1 MDLEAL
7 GTCKAFAGL
16 TEDELDSIVAV
27 ADRLE
32 VPEGGEIF
40 AEGSEGESLYV
51 ILGGAV
57 ELRRSGQVV
66 ADLGP
71 GDFFGEMS
79 LFNRYIRVAGA
90 VATAEARLLGF
101 RRQRLQPLILRH
113 QPAAVKV
120 VQRLGAMTVERLQRV
135 GESLSAHV
143 ADEDPALAGAL
154 DEYRQLKQRLVAG
167 WALAYHSIGKP
178 GKLEI
183 ASTKPS
189 ATAADLSVAYSPGVA
204 EPSLAI
210 RDDVDAAYTY
220 TGKGQL
226 VGVVS
231 NGTAVLGLGSIGA
244 AAAKP
249 VMEGK
254 AVLFKRFADID
265 AFDLEIDETDPGRF
279 VDIVVALAPTFGGIN
294 LEDIRAPECFDIEA
308 ECQRRLDIPVM
319 HDDQH
324 GTAIIAGAALRN
336 ALELVGKDIGEVR
349 VAFAGAGAAGFATAK
364 FLLVLGV
371 AREHLVLSDAD
382 GVVYA
387 GRGDCNYLEELAAD
401 TGARTLA
408 DAVDGADVFIGVSA
422 GGVLRPAM
430 LRSMAPDPIVFALAN
445 PTPEID
451 PALAR
456 ETRPD
461 VVMATGRSDH
471 PNQVNN
477 VLAFPY
483 IFRGALDVR
492 AREINREMKLAA
504 CEAIA
509 ALAREPVTAEAG
521 YDGVGLAFGRRYLIP
536 KPFDRR
542 LLPAVAGAVAE
553 AALRSGVARVGLHL
567 GEYREGLRRL
577 AHL

>member
-1 MDLEAL
+1 MDLGAL
-7 GTCKAFAGL
+7 GTCEAFAGL
-16 TEDELDSIVAV
+16 SGDELDAIVAV

-32 VPEGGEIF
+32 ITAGGEIF

-51 ILGGAV
+51 ILDGAV

-66 ADLGP
+66 GELGP

-79 LFNRYIRVAGA
+79 LFNRYIRVAQA
-90 VATAEARLLGF
+90 VATADARLLGF
-101 RRQRLQPLILRH
+101 RRQRLQPLVLRH
-113 QPAAVKV
+113 HPAAVKV

-135 GESLSAHV
+135 ESLDAHV

-154 DEYRQLKQRLVAG
+154 DEYRQLKQRLLAG

-210 RDDVDAAYTY
+210 RDDADAAYTY
-220 TGKGQL
+220 TGKGHL
-226 VGVVS
+226 VGVIS

-254 AVLFKRFADID
+254 AVLFKRFADLD
-265 AFDLEIDETDPGRF
+265 AFDLEIDEEDPGRF
-279 VDIVVALAPTFGGIN
+279 VDIVVALALTFGGIN

-336 ALELVGKDIGEVR
+336 ALELVGKDIGDVR

-364 FLLVLGV
+364 FLLALGV
-371 AREHLVLSDAD
+371 AREHLLLSDAE

-387 GRGDCNYLEELAAD
+387 GRGDGNYLEELAAD
-401 TGARTLA
+401 TPARTLA
-408 DAVDGADVFIGVSA
+408 DAVEGADVFIGVSA

-430 LRSMAPDPIVFALAN
+430 LRSMARDPIVFALAN

-451 PALAR
+451 PAVAR
-456 ETRPD
+456 QTRPD
-461 VVMATGRSDH
+461 AVLATGRSDH

-483 IFRGALDVR
+483 LFRGALDVR
-492 AREINREMKLAA
+492 AREVNQAMKLAA
-504 CEAIA
+504 SEAIA
-509 ALAREPVTAEAG
+509 ALAREPVTTEAG
-521 YDGVGLAFGRRYLIP
+521 YDGAGLTFGRGYLIP